1 MKDQFFSVT
10 QVANQKQVSR
20 NAVYKAIQEGRL
32 PSERI
37 AGLVV
42 VKFEDAEAWVPKT
55 RTGRKTGSKSSDET
69 KAKIAESQRLR
80 WQKRKQQ
87 D

>member
-1 MKDQFFSVT
+1 MNDQYLSVT

-32 PSERI
+32 PSTQI

-42 VKFEDAEAWVPKT
+42 VKFQDAESWQPKA
-55 RTGRKTGSKSSDET
+55 RTGRRSGVKSSDET
-69 KAKIAESQRLR
+69 KAKIAEAQRLR
-80 WQKRKQQ
+80 WQKKKRQE
-87 D
+87 